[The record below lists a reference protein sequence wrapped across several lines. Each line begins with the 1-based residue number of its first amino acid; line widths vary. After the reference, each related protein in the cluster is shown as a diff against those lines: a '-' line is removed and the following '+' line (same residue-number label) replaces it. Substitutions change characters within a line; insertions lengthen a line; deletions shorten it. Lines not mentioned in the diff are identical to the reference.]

1 MSAQCE
7 SNLTEAATE
16 PIVAQTIKSLPQHKQ
31 EQVELVKPWEVKAHP
46 RNQQIYA
53 DDPDPEMIEDIRQ
66 NGIRTPIICDLD
78 TRYVISGRRRHKAA
92 LTIGLQAVPVIW
104 RKYENEEQAVEAI
117 VMHNAYR
124 KKTERQIMLEVDALW
139 DREFE
144 KNHQRRVDSG
154 RKSGKKAQA
163 VKQDVT
169 EDSTNPVDAD
179 NTTTQESVIAKKP
192 AGKMTRD
199 DVGKIIGQSS
209 VKVARA
215 AAIIKRAKEEL
226 GDKWM
231 SHPSV
236 QAVFNGEASINSA
249 ALNMSKTSREAYFSE
264 IAKRIDKIDSDIR
277 CQDNIDNI
285 ERESIDHV
293 ITDPDFGIPT
303 GYGDRLEYS
312 GATDIF
318 EGWTSD
324 LLLNEVSVWCHEWAR
339 VIKTGG
345 NIAVF
350 CDHRY
355 ISFLME
361 ALIANGFSM
370 VQLVT
375 WHVTNPDSNAK
386 HTAFLDSCEYI
397 VTACMSE
404 DKRNAFRWIGVE
416 QMHNFI
422 EGSDVKGQKTLKHLG
437 ERPDYVLKWLIERL
451 TNPGDVVL
459 DNFAGTG
466 TTGLACKDLKRNFIL
481 VEKDTKSFD
490 IIKARLSGLK

>member
-7 SNLTEAATE
+7 VNPQDEVAPESAIAQMIKNL
-16 PIVAQTIKSLPQHKQ
+16 PKHKQ
-31 EQVELVKPWEVKAHP
+31 EQVEIVKPWEIKAHP

-53 DDPDPEMIEDIRQ
+53 DDPDEEMVEDIRL
-66 NGIRTPIICDLD
+66 NGIRTPIVCDVK
-78 TRYVISGRRRHKAA
+78 TKYVISGRRRHKAA
-92 LTIGLQAVPVIW
+92 LSLGMQTMPVIW
-104 RKYENEEQAVEAI
+104 REYENEEQAVEAI

-124 KKTERQIMLEVDALW
+124 KKTERQIMLEVEALW
-139 DREFE
+139 DRRARE
-144 KNHQRRVDSG
+144 NHQRQVDG
-154 RKSGKKAQA
+154 AHKGGKRTQA
-163 VKQDVT
+163 MKHGET
-169 EDSTNPVDAD
+169 EETDHPGDI
-179 NTTTQESVIAKKP
+179 VIAKKP
-192 AGKMTRD
+192 TPKMTRS

-215 AAIIKRAKEEL
+215 ASIVKRAKEEL
-226 GDKWM
+226 GDNWM
-231 SHPSV
+231 THPSV
-236 QAVFNGEASINSA
+236 QAVFKGEASINSA
-249 ALNMSKTSREAYFSE
+249 ALNLSRTSRETYFSE
-264 IAKRIDKIDSDIR
+264 IAKKIDKIDSDIR
-277 CQDNIDNI
+277 CQDNIDDI

-293 ITDPDFGIPT
+293 ITDPQFGVAT
-303 GYGDRLEYS
+303 GYGDRLES
-312 GATDIF
+312 TGATDVF

-324 LLLNEVSVWCHEWAR
+324 LLLNELSVWCHEWAR

-350 CDHRY
+350 CDQRY

-375 WHVTNPDSNAK
+375 WHVTNPESNTK
-386 HTAFLDSCEYI
+386 HTTFLDSCHYI

-404 DKRNAFRWIGVE
+404 EKRNAFRWIGVD

-422 EGSDVKGQKTLKHLG
+422 EGSEVKGRNTLKHLG
-437 ERPDYVLKWLIERL
+437 ERPDYILKWLVERL

-481 VEKDTKSFD
+481 MEKDAKAFD